1 MTKHHP
7 VAVLVSAG
15 RHPAS
20 GAPRACKGDAVALA
34 MGRALAGNALRVV
47 HVGDPSEPSLRDYL
61 ALGAGTVEVLSGIE
75 RGRIVPALAAIL
87 RDCSL
92 ILTGTRA
99 ETGPGSGLLPYEL
112 SEAMGWP
119 VAPNIIAARMS
130 VDGVALPQFLPKGKR
145 RGLAVTTPAIVTVHP
160 LAPADLTYAHARR
173 AAGRIVPLS
182 SAPVAVPAAQQED
195 VDWTIAPAGRALT
208 RLKAQDQK
216 SAHARLQSALGG
228 DSKRGVVVSEGSD
241 GDKAR
246 AVLGYLRENK
256 LIDF

>member
-130 VDGVALPQFLPKGKR
+130 ADGVALRQFSAQGQAPRPR
-145 RGLAVTTPAIVTVHP
+145 R
-160 LAPADLTYAHARR
+160 DHACNRH
-173 AAGRIVPLS
+173 GTLLSLS
-182 SAPVAVPAAQQED
+182 SLKRVVLRRSSQTQPSGAVP
-195 VDWTIAPAGRALT
+195 V
-208 RLKAQDQK
+208 
-216 SAHARLQSALGG
+216 HACCA
-228 DSKRGVVVSEGSD
+228 
-241 GDKAR
+241 
-246 AVLGYLRENK
+246 
-256 LIDF
+256 